1 MNSGCDYAGRR
12 SAPPRSIALSRE
24 VAAISAEAGELMEF
38 LHLCPGGRDLLPPKF
53 AVTKANT
60 KSNTQRKR
68 ISIPVT
74 RRAGLVLCT
83 APMNSAPP
91 EPLLKPASKPQKPPC
106 PIIDNHGPLRIRH
119 RPFGLART
127 NASSCPT
134 AVILVPVAARR
145 LSGVKRSFILRHELE
160 EMCQKQKL
168 NARPPLLVESDV
180 FQTPAVVVAVD
191 HDRQTLDVGPAEA
204 GGAVK

>member
-1 MNSGCDYAGRR
+1 MKPHRLAPGDEGPESGADLPLIGR
-12 SAPPRSIALSRE
+12 S
-24 VAAISAEAGELMEF
+24 
-38 LHLCPGGRDLLPPKF
+38 
-53 AVTKANT
+53 
-60 KSNTQRKR
+60 
-68 ISIPVT
+68 
-74 RRAGLVLCT
+74 
-83 APMNSAPP
+83 
-91 EPLLKPASKPQKPPC
+91 
-106 PIIDNHGPLRIRH
+106 
-119 RPFGLART
+119 T
-127 NASSCPT
+127 NAKSCPT